1 MVLTPAKDRCNYY
14 HCNKTEFVLTAEPI
28 SARIYPAGI
37 LTMLSRKEVERL
49 RQASQGEMGNLLRR
63 CALAVLNSGNE
74 SDDAEELLRRYADF
88 RIEIQ
93 QVNRGIRLEL
103 SNAPGSA
110 FVDGVMVQGVRE
122 LLSAVVRD
130 LVYFDSEISG
140 RDSTDLESQ
149 AGITNA
155 VFEILRNANTMNPAR
170 EPDVVVFWG
179 GHAIERTE
187 YDYTKK
193 VGYEMG
199 LRKLNICTGCGPGAM
214 KGPMKG
220 AAIAHAKQR
229 ISGGSYIGIS
239 EPGIIAA
246 ESPNPIVNQLV
257 IMPDIEKRLEAF
269 VRLGHGF
276 VVFPG
281 GVGTAEEIL
290 FLLGVLLN
298 PANAGMPFPFVLTGP
313 AESAEYFAQVDAFI
327 GLTLGAEAQAKYQI
341 IINDTEKVAQTM
353 ATGLVQVRN
362 YRRQNQDAYYF
373 NWLLQIQPE
382 FQQPFNPSHENM
394 AALHLHRDQPKHLL
408 AANLRRVF
416 SGIVAGNVKP
426 ETIKS
431 VRQQGPF
438 QINGEKEIMLALD
451 HLLASFIEQ
460 KRMKLPGAFYSPCYR
475 IVS

>member
-1 MVLTPAKDRCNYY
+1 M
-14 HCNKTEFVLTAEPI
+14 TAEPI

-37 LTMLSRKEVERL
+37 LTMLSRMEVERL
-49 RQASQGEMGNLLRR
+49 HDASRGDLGELLRR
-63 CALAVLNSGNE
+63 CSLAVLNSGNE
-74 SDDAEELLRRYADF
+74 SDDAEELLDRHKDF
-88 RIEIQ
+88 QIEIQ

-110 FVDGVMVQGVRE
+110 FVDGIMVQGVRE
-122 LLSAVVRD
+122 LLSAVIRD
-130 LVYFDSEISG
+130 LVYYDTEISS
-140 RDSTDLESQ
+140 RSSTDLESQ
-149 AGITNA
+149 EGITNT
-155 VFEILRNANTMNPAR
+155 VFEILRNAHTMNPAR

-179 GHAIERTE
+179 GHSIERNE

-193 VGYEMG
+193 VGYETG

-229 ISGGSYIGIS
+229 IVGGSYIGIS

-298 PANAGMPFPFVLTGP
+298 PANDGMPFPFVLTGP
-313 AESAEYFAQVDAFI
+313 AESAAYFEKIDAFI
-327 GLTLGAEAQAKYQI
+327 GLTLGEKAQEKYQI
-341 IINDTEKVAQTM
+341 VINDPEKVAQTM
-353 ATGLVQVRN
+353 MSGMLQVRN
-362 YRRQNQDAYYF
+362 YRKKYKDAYYY

-382 FQQPFNPSHENM
+382 FQLPFNPSHENM
-394 AALHLHRDQPKHLL
+394 AALHLHRDQPMHLL
-408 AANLRRVF
+408 AANLRQAF

-426 ETIKS
+426 ETIVS
-431 VRQQGPF
+431 VRSQGPF
-438 QINGEKEIMLALD
+438 EINGEKDIMTALD
-451 HLLASFIEQ
+451 SLLASFIEQ
-460 KRMKLPGAFYSPCYR
+460 KRMKLPGTTYSPCYK

>member
-1 MVLTPAKDRCNYY
+1 MS
-14 HCNKTEFVLTAEPI
+14 AEPI

-37 LTMLSRKEVERL
+37 LTTLSRLEVERL
-49 RQASQGEMGNLLRR
+49 HDASRGELGELLRR
-63 CALAVLNSGNE
+63 CALAVLNSGSE
-74 SDDAEELLRRYADF
+74 ADDAEALLDRYSDF
-88 RIEIQ
+88 QIEVQ

-110 FVDGVMVQGVRE
+110 FVDGVMVQGIRE
-122 LLSAVVRD
+122 LLSAVIRD
-130 LVYFDSEISG
+130 LVYFDTEIS
-140 RDSTDLESQ
+140 RNEATDLESQ

-155 VFEILRNANTMNPAR
+155 VFEILRNARTLDPTR
-170 EPDVVVFWG
+170 EPDMVVFWG
-179 GHAIERTE
+179 GHSIKRLE

-193 VGYEMG
+193 VGYETG

-220 AAIAHAKQR
+220 ATIAHAKQR
-229 ISGGSYIGIS
+229 VTNGCYVGIS

-246 ESPNPIVNQLV
+246 ESPNPIVNKLV

-290 FLLGVLLN
+290 YLLGVLLN
-298 PANAGMPFPFVLTGP
+298 PENDELPFPFVLTGP
-313 AESAEYFAQVDAFI
+313 AESAAYFEQIDAFI
-327 GLTLGAEAQAKYQI
+327 GLTLGEEAQSKYQVI
-341 IINDTEKVAQTM
+341 IDNPEKVAQTM
-353 ATGLVQVRN
+353 ASGVSLVKN
-362 YRRQNQDAYYF
+362 YRRKNRDAYYF

-394 AALHLHRDQPKHLL
+394 AALRLHRDQPKHML
-408 AANLRRVF
+408 AANLRRAF

-426 ETIKS
+426 ETLMA
-431 VRQQGPF
+431 VREHGPF
-438 QINGEKEIMLALD
+438 EINGEKDIMQALD
-451 HLLASFIEQ
+451 GLLTSFIEQ
-460 KRMKLPGAFYSPCYR
+460 ARMKLPGTSYSPCYR
-475 IVS
+475 VIS

>member
-1 MVLTPAKDRCNYY
+1 LS
-14 HCNKTEFVLTAEPI
+14 AEPI

-37 LTMLSRKEVERL
+37 LTTLSRLEVERL
-49 RQASQGEMGNLLRR
+49 RDASRGELGELLRR
-63 CALAVLNSGNE
+63 CALAVLNSGTE
-74 SDDAEELLRRYADF
+74 EDDAEALLARYADF
-88 RIEIQ
+88 RIEVQ

-103 SNAPGSA
+103 SNAPGTA
-110 FVDGVMVQGVRE
+110 FVDGVMVQGIRE

-130 LVYFDSEISG
+130 LVYFDTEIS
-140 RDSTDLESQ
+140 RSARTDLESQ
-149 AGITNA
+149 EGITNV
-155 VFEILRNANTMNPAR
+155 VFEILRNAHTLSRTR
-170 EPDVVVFWG
+170 EPDMVVFWG
-179 GHAIERTE
+179 GHAIKRLE

-193 VGYEMG
+193 VGYEAG

-220 AAIAHAKQR
+220 ATIAHAKQR
-229 ISGGSYIGIS
+229 VSNPSYVGIS

-269 VRLGHGF
+269 VRLGDGC

-298 PANAGMPFPFVLTGP
+298 PANDEMPFPFVLTGP
-313 AESAEYFAQVDAFI
+313 AESAAYFEQIDEFI
-327 GLTLGAEAQAKYQI
+327 GLTLGEEAQSKYEI
-341 IINDTEKVAQTM
+341 IINDPERVAQTM
-353 ATGLVQVRN
+353 ASGLARVKEH
-362 YRRQNQDAYYF
+362 RRQNHDSFYF

-394 AALHLHRDQPKHLL
+394 ASLHLHRDQPKHLL
-408 AANLRRVF
+408 AADLRRAF

-426 ETIKS
+426 ETLKA
-431 VRQQGPF
+431 VREQGPF
-438 QINGEKEIMLALD
+438 EIRGEREIMQAMDAL
-451 HLLASFIEQ
+451 LNSFIEQ
-460 KRMKLPGAFYSPCYR
+460 SRMKLPGTTYSPCYR
-475 IVS
+475 VVA

>member
-1 MVLTPAKDRCNYY
+1 
-14 HCNKTEFVLTAEPI
+14 
-28 SARIYPAGI
+28 
-37 LTMLSRKEVERL
+37 MLSRMEVERL
-49 RQASQGEMGNLLRR
+49 RDASRGALGELLRR

-74 SDDAEELLRRYADF
+74 SDDAEELLTLHKDF
-88 RIEIQ
+88 QIEIQ

-110 FVDGVMVQGVRE
+110 FVDGIMIQGVRE
-122 LLSAVVRD
+122 LLSAVIRD
-130 LVYFDSEISG
+130 LVYFDTEISG
-140 RDSTDLESQ
+140 RPSTNLESQ
-149 AGITNA
+149 EGITNA
-155 VFEILRNANTMNPAR
+155 VFEILRNAKTMNPAR

-179 GHAIERTE
+179 GHAIERVE

-193 VGYEMG
+193 VGYETG

-229 ISGGSYIGIS
+229 VSNGSYIGIS

-269 VRLGHGF
+269 VRLGHGV

-290 FLLGVLLN
+290 FLIGVLLN
-298 PANAGMPFPFVLTGP
+298 PANADMPFPFVLTGP
-313 AESAEYFAQVDAFI
+313 AESAAYFEQIDAFI
-327 GLTLGAEAQAKYQI
+327 GLTLGEEARAKYQI
-341 IINDTEKVAQTM
+341 IINDPEKVAQTM
-353 ATGLVQVRN
+353 MSGMILVRN
-362 YRRQNQDAYYF
+362 YRKEHKDAYYF
-373 NWLLQIQPE
+373 NWLLQIQAE
-382 FQQPFNPSHENM
+382 FQQPFDPSHENM
-394 AALHLHRDQPKHLL
+394 AALVLHRDQPRHLL
-408 AANLRRVF
+408 AANLRRAF
-416 SGIVAGNVKP
+416 SGIVAGNVKTD
-426 ETIKS
+426 TIKS

-438 QINGEKEIMLALD
+438 KINGEKEIMQALD
-451 HLLASFIEQ
+451 GLLASFIRQ
-460 KRMKLPGAFYSPCYR
+460 RRMKLPGTTYSPCYE

>member
-1 MVLTPAKDRCNYY
+1 MSAD
-14 HCNKTEFVLTAEPI
+14 AI

-49 RQASQGEMGNLLRR
+49 HDASRGNLAELLRR
-63 CALAVLNSGNE
+63 CALAVLNSGNDG
-74 SDDAEELLRRYADF
+74 DDAEALLERYHDF
-88 RIEIQ
+88 KIEVQ

-110 FVDGVMVQGVRE
+110 FVDGVMIQGIRE
-122 LLSAVVRD
+122 LLSAVIRD
-130 LVYFDSEISG
+130 LVYFDTEISG
-140 RDSTDLESQ
+140 NPSTNLETQ
-149 AGITNA
+149 EGITNT
-155 VFEILRNANTMNPAR
+155 VFEILRNAHMLNPAR

-179 GHAIERTE
+179 GHSIARLE
-187 YDYTKK
+187 YSYTKK
-193 VGYEMG
+193 VGYETG

-220 AAIAHAKQR
+220 ATIAHAKQR
-229 ISGGSYIGIS
+229 VSGACYIGIS

-290 FLLGVLLN
+290 YLLGVLLN
-298 PANAGMPFPFVLTGP
+298 PANDGMPFPFVLTGP
-313 AESAEYFAQVDAFI
+313 AESAEYFEQIDAFI

-341 IINDTEKVAQTM
+341 IINDSEKVAQAM
-353 ATGLVQVRN
+353 ATGLSKVKE
-362 YRRQNQDAYYF
+362 YRVKHKDAYYY

-382 FQQPFNPSHENM
+382 FQQPFEPSHENM
-394 AALHLHRDQPKHLL
+394 AALHLYRDQPKHLL
-408 AANLRRVF
+408 AANLRKAF

-426 ETIKS
+426 ETLKS
-431 VRQQGPF
+431 VREKGLF
-438 QINGEKEIMLALD
+438 EINGEKDIMQALD
-451 HLLASFIEQ
+451 RMLASFVEQ
-460 KRMKLPGAFYSPCYR
+460 RRMKLPGTTYQPCYR
-475 IVS
+475 VIS

>member
-1 MVLTPAKDRCNYY
+1 M
-14 HCNKTEFVLTAEPI
+14 EFALSAEPI

-37 LTMLSRKEVERL
+37 LTMLSRMEVERL
-49 RQASQGEMGNLLRR
+49 HDASRGELGELLRR
-63 CALAVLNSGNE
+63 CSLAVLNSGNE
-74 SDDAEELLRRYADF
+74 SDDAEDLLQRHKDF
-88 RIEIQ
+88 QIEIQ

-110 FVDGVMVQGVRE
+110 FVDGIMVQGVRE
-122 LLSAVVRD
+122 LLSAVIRD
-130 LVYFDSEISG
+130 LVYFDTEISG
-140 RDSTDLESQ
+140 RSSTDLESQ
-149 AGITNA
+149 EGITNA
-155 VFEILRNANTMNPAR
+155 VFEILRNAKTMNPAR

-179 GHAIERTE
+179 GHAIERLE

-193 VGYEMG
+193 VGYETG

-229 ISGGSYIGIS
+229 VSGGSYIGIS

-298 PANAGMPFPFVLTGP
+298 PANDDMPFPFVLTGP
-313 AESAEYFAQVDAFI
+313 AESAAYFEQIDAFI
-327 GLTLGAEAQAKYQI
+327 GLTLGEQAQAKYQI
-341 IINDTEKVAQTM
+341 IIDDPEKVAQTM
-353 ATGLVQVRN
+353 MTGLIQVRN
-362 YRRQNQDAYYF
+362 YRREHKDAYYF

-382 FQQPFNPSHENM
+382 FQLPFDPSHENM
-394 AALHLHRDQPKHLL
+394 AGLLLNRDQPKHLL
-408 AANLRRVF
+408 AANLRRAF

-426 ETIKS
+426 ETIIS
-431 VRQQGPF
+431 VRQKGPF
-438 QINGEKEIMLALD
+438 NINGEKEIMLALD
-451 HLLASFIEQ
+451 GLLASFIKQ
-460 KRMKLPGAFYSPCYR
+460 RRMKLPGTTYSPCYQ

>member
-1 MVLTPAKDRCNYY
+1 LS
-14 HCNKTEFVLTAEPI
+14 AEPI

-37 LTMLSRKEVERL
+37 LTVLSRMEVERL
-49 RQASQGEMGNLLRR
+49 HDASRGALGELLRR

-74 SDDAEELLRRYADF
+74 SDDAEELMQLHRDF
-88 RIEIQ
+88 KIEVQ

-110 FVDGVMVQGVRE
+110 FVDGIMVQGIRE
-122 LLSAVVRD
+122 LLSAVLRD
-130 LVYFDSEISG
+130 LVYFDTEING
-140 RDSTDLESQ
+140 KPTTDLESQ
-149 AGITNA
+149 EGITNV
-155 VFEILRNANTMNPAR
+155 VFEILRNAKTLNPKR

-179 GHAIERTE
+179 GHAIERPE

-193 VGYEMG
+193 VGYETG

-220 AAIAHAKQR
+220 AAIAHSKQR
-229 ISGGSYIGIS
+229 VTGHSYIGIS

-246 ESPNPIVNQLV
+246 ESPNPIVNELV

-290 FLLGVLLN
+290 YLLGVLLN
-298 PANAGMPFPFVLTGP
+298 PENEEMPFPFVLTGP
-313 AESAEYFAQVDAFI
+313 AESAAYFEQIDDFI
-327 GLTLGAEAQAKYQI
+327 GLTLGEEAQSKYEI
-341 IINDTEKVAQTM
+341 IINEPEKVAQTM
-353 ATGLVQVRN
+353 MSGMLRVRS
-362 YRRQNQDAYYF
+362 YRKKHKDAYYF

-408 AANLRRVF
+408 AANLRRAF

-426 ETIKS
+426 ETINA
-431 VRQQGPF
+431 VRRHGPF
-438 QINGEKEIMLALD
+438 EINGEKEIMQALD
-451 HLLASFIEQ
+451 ALLAKFIEQ
-460 KRMKLPGAFYSPCYR
+460 KRMKLPGKVYSPCYR
-475 IVS
+475 VVS

>member
-1 MVLTPAKDRCNYY
+1 MS
-14 HCNKTEFVLTAEPI
+14 AEPF

-37 LTMLSRKEVERL
+37 LTMLSRMEVERL
-49 RQASQGEMGNLLRR
+49 QQASKGEMGCLLRC

-74 SDDAEELLRRYADF
+74 SDDAEELMQCYEEF

-93 QVNRGIRLEL
+93 QVTRGFRMEL
-103 SNAPGSA
+103 TNAPGTA
-110 FVDGVMVQGVRE
+110 FVDGVMIQGVRE

-130 LVYFDSEISG
+130 LVYFHTEISD
-140 RDSTDLESQ
+140 RSSIDLQSQ
-149 AGITNA
+149 DGITNA
-155 VFEILRNANTMNPAR
+155 VFEILRNARTMNPAR

-179 GHAIERTE
+179 GHSIIRYE

-193 VGYEMG
+193 VGYEVG
-199 LRKLNICTGCGPGAM
+199 LRSLNICTGCGPGAM

-229 ISGGSYIGIS
+229 VTGGSYIGIS

-290 FLLGVLLN
+290 FLIGVLLN
-298 PANAGMPFPFVLTGP
+298 PANKGMPFPFVLTGP
-313 AESAEYFAQVDAFI
+313 AESAEYFEQVDAFI
-327 GLTLGAEAQAKYQI
+327 GLTLGKSAQEKYQI
-341 IINDTEKVAQTM
+341 IINDPEKVAQVM
-353 ATGLVQVRN
+353 ATGLRQVRS
-362 YRRQNQDAYYF
+362 YRKDHKDAYYF
-373 NWLLQIQPE
+373 NWLLKIQKE
-382 FQQPFNPSHENM
+382 FQQPFVPNHENM
-394 AALHLHRDQPKHLL
+394 AALQLHRDQPKHRL
-408 AANLRRVF
+408 AADLRRAF

-426 ETIKS
+426 DTIRS
-431 VRQQGPF
+431 VRQLGPF
-438 QINGEKEIMLALD
+438 EINGEKDIMSALD
-451 HLLASFIEQ
+451 KLLTSFIDQ
-460 KRMKLPGAFYSPCYR
+460 KRMKLPGTSYSPCYR

>member
-1 MVLTPAKDRCNYY
+1 M
-14 HCNKTEFVLTAEPI
+14 TAEPI

-49 RQASQGEMGNLLRR
+49 HQASRGEMGNLLRR

-74 SDDAEELLRRYADF
+74 SDDAEELLQRYSDF

-193 VGYEMG
+193 VGYETG

-313 AESAEYFAQVDAFI
+313 AESAEYFAQIDAFI

-382 FQQPFNPSHENM
+382 FQQPFNPNHANM

-451 HLLASFIEQ
+451 RLLASFIEQ
-460 KRMKLPGAFYSPCYR
+460 KRMKLPGAFYSPCYK